1 MAEISEQFALFL
13 VEACK
18 QPDIRQMIAEIA
30 SPKNEQFSDAVSVE
44 VHRQIAPLKQQLSEK
59 DAELQRLR
67 NIIRGQQIIL
77 NDLEQHRRDSL
88 RISGIPENPEHD
100 NTDEAV
106 LKICNEMK
114 LEPQVEPKDIAV
126 SHRVGKSAAG
136 RPRQILVKLATR
148 NVRERVFKARTELK
162 NFNKKEETK
171 EKHIYVNEDLTRFRA
186 GLAKD
191 ARSLKNNGNISDTW
205 TMYGK
210 ILVTDNWVKDNF
222 GHVKVITK
230 SEDLQGYN

>member
-1 MAEISEQFALFL
+1 MAEMTSEQFALFL

-44 VHRQIAPLKQQLSEK
+44 VHRQMAPLKQQLSEK

-67 NIIRGQQIIL
+67 NIIRDQQIML
-77 NDLEQHRRDSL
+77 DDLEQHGRRDSL
-88 RISGIPENPEHD
+88 RISGVPENPEHD

-114 LEPQVEPKDIAV
+114 VEPQVEPRDIAV

-136 RPRQILVKLATR
+136 RPRQILVKFATR

-162 NFNKKEETK
+162 NVNKKEESK

-210 ILVTDNWVKDNF
+210 ILVKDNF

>member
-1 MAEISEQFALFL
+1 MAEMTSEQFALFL

-67 NIIRGQQIIL
+67 NIIRDQQIML
-77 NDLEQHRRDSL
+77 DDLEQHERCDSL
-88 RISGIPENPEHD
+88 RILGISENPEHD

-114 LEPQVEPKDIAV
+114 VEPQVEPRDIAV

-136 RPRQILVKLATR
+136 RPRQILVKFATR

-162 NFNKKEETK
+162 NVNKKEETK

-205 TMYGK
+205 TIYGQ
-210 ILVTDNWVKDNF
+210 ILVKDNF

-230 SEDLQGYN
+230 SEDKCV

>member
-1 MAEISEQFALFL
+1 MTSEQFTLFL

-59 DAELQRLR
+59 DTDLQRLR
-67 NIIRGQQIIL
+67 NIIRDQQIML
-77 NDLEQHRRDSL
+77 DDLEQHERRDSL

-114 LEPQVEPKDIAV
+114 VEPQVEPRDKAV
-126 SHRVGKSAAG
+126 SHRVGKSAAR
-136 RPRQILVKLATR
+136 RPRQILVKFATR

-162 NFNKKEETK
+162 NVNEKEETK

-191 ARSLKNNGNISDTW
+191 ARSLKHNGNISDTW
-205 TMYGK
+205 TMYGN
-210 ILVTDNWVKDNF
+210 ILVKDNF
-222 GHVKVITK
+222 GLVKVITK

>member
-1 MAEISEQFALFL
+1 M
-13 VEACK
+13 
-18 QPDIRQMIAEIA
+18 
-30 SPKNEQFSDAVSVE
+30 E
-44 VHRQIAPLKQQLSEK
+44 VHRQIASLKQQLSEK
-59 DAELQRLR
+59 DAELQKLR
-67 NIIRGQQIIL
+67 NIIRDQQIML
-77 NDLEQHRRDSL
+77 DDLEQHGRRDSL
-88 RISGIPENPEHD
+88 RISGISKNLEND

-114 LEPQVEPKDIAV
+114 VEPQVEPRDIAI

-136 RPRQILVKLATR
+136 RPRHILVKFATR
-148 NVRERVFKARTELK
+148 NVRERVFKARIQLK
-162 NFNKKEETK
+162 NVNKKEETK

-210 ILVTDNWVKDNF
+210 MLVKDNF

>member
-1 MAEISEQFALFL
+1 M
-13 VEACK
+13 
-18 QPDIRQMIAEIA
+18 
-30 SPKNEQFSDAVSVE
+30 
-44 VHRQIAPLKQQLSEK
+44 K

-67 NIIRGQQIIL
+67 NIIRDQQIML
-77 NDLEQHRRDSL
+77 DDLEQHGRRDSL

-114 LEPQVEPKDIAV
+114 VEPQVEPRDIAV

-136 RPRQILVKLATR
+136 RPRQILVKFATR

-162 NFNKKEETK
+162 NVNKKEETK

-210 ILVTDNWVKDNF
+210 ILVKDNF
-222 GHVKVITK
+222 GHVKVITQ
-230 SEDLQGYN
+230 SEDLQGYNERQNNNSITDGNGRSCFCQR

>member
-1 MAEISEQFALFL
+1 MVTLRSGSITTPDDSFNMAEMTSEQFALFL

-44 VHRQIAPLKQQLSEK
+44 VHRQMAPLKQQLSEK

-67 NIIRGQQIIL
+67 NIIGDQQIML
-77 NDLEQHRRDSL
+77 DDLEQHGRRDSL
-88 RISGIPENPEHD
+88 RISGVPENPEHD

-114 LEPQVEPKDIAV
+114 VEPQVEPRDIAV

-136 RPRQILVKLATR
+136 RPRQILVKFATR

-162 NFNKKEETK
+162 NVNKKEESK
-171 EKHIYVNEDLTRFRA
+171 EKHIYVRPDEIQSWPGQRCTFPEKQWQYIRHLENVWQNP
-186 GLAKD
+186 
-191 ARSLKNNGNISDTW
+191 S
-205 TMYGK
+205 
-210 ILVTDNWVKDNF
+210 
-222 GHVKVITK
+222 
-230 SEDLQGYN
+230 